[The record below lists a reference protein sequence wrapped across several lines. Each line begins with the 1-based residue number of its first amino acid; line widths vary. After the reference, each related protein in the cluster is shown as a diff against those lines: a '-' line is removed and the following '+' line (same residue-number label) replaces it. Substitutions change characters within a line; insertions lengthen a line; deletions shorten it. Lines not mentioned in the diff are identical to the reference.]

1 MTRYVRVVLGRA
13 NSLAS
18 LGLDEGWV
26 GTGWLGNIDLTG
38 RFPDNWRYFNRE
50 FIEDAMRID
59 DISNRIGAGLACG
72 MTWTVGAGLEIGDR
86 VISRDTDAKYHVGE
100 VTGPYEFSEGEPLPH
115 RRPVT
120 WFPTTFT
127 LDDTSDA
134 LRRSFGSRSAVADVS
149 EYGSEIESLVG
160 DARREVVSV
169 DVEGVENPMSFVLER
184 HLEDFLVS
192 NWAHTDLGKKYDI
205 LTIDG
210 ELVGQQ
216 FPTDTGPI
224 DILAQS
230 KDGAELL
237 VVELKRGRVSDQVV
251 GQILRYMGYV
261 SEFDET
267 KKVRGVII
275 GTEDDQKFRSA
286 LSMTANI
293 EFMRY
298 EVSFTLVKGS

>member
-1 MTRYVRVVLGRA
+1 M
-13 NSLAS
+13 S
-18 LGLDEGWV
+18 EH
-26 GTGWLGNIDLTG
+26 GN
-38 RFPDNWRYFNRE
+38 
-50 FIEDAMRID
+50 
-59 DISNRIGAGLACG
+59 
-72 MTWTVGAGLEIGDR
+72 
-86 VISRDTDAKYHVGE
+86 
-100 VTGPYEFSEGEPLPH
+100 
-115 RRPVT
+115 
-120 WFPTTFT
+120 
-127 LDDTSDA
+127 
-134 LRRSFGSRSAVADVS
+134 
-149 EYGSEIESLVG
+149 EIESLVG
-160 DARREVVSV
+160 EAQREVVSV

-205 LTIDG
+205 LAIDG

-230 KDGAELL
+230 KDGTELL

-275 GTEDDQKFRSA
+275 GTDDDQKFRRA

-298 EVSFTLVKGS
+298 EVSFKLVKGS